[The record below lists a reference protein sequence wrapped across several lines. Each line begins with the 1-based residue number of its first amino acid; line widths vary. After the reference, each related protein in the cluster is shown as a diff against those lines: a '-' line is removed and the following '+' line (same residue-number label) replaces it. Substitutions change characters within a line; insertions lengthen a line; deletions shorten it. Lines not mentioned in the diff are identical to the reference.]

1 MQRLLKAAIGGVLFL
16 DEAQQFGNAEDRKS
30 AEAIEALVPMSWN
43 HRHELII
50 ILAGYSAG
58 MLDTMDMD
66 PGLPRRFPRNRWF
79 EFHDYTA
86 EQLWTVLRRNLS
98 RRGLLLDPP
107 AELRLRRLLSNRA
120 SKGGFGNAAG
130 VENLVSEI
138 QGIHD
143 VRVGAGDHLLTVDDL
158 PAQVVQ
164 RPDEFAE
171 ALDRLNGMTGLHAVK
186 SAIEAMRAELAYA
199 ELEGDDVPAAPRFRF
214 VGPPGTGKT
223 TVARLIGQLLYGM
236 GLLSRKTV
244 VEMTGPSLKAN
255 YVGQTTTLVRKKFD
269 EARGGV
275 LFIDEAHGMVSND
288 SFAEDALRT
297 LVSELTNPENRDT
310 VVIIAGYKP
319 EMDRLLE
326 RDPGLT
332 RRFPNELVFEH
343 FSPLECVEVA
353 RELLGRGPRPFTAA
367 DTFFTRLAQLAG
379 VAAQSSSFGNAGW
392 VNNQIEAAKSAMKR
406 RVVSARDSY
415 DEAGRRHLVAADLGS
430 HNTNE
435 RAQGPH
441 ASPPP
446 TVPEFIPTNANLPLA
461 IPERDGTAAT
471 DLRQLIDS
479 VVHVLVRTSA
489 EETTGTGFAVSDDN
503 VFVTNFHVIKD
514 ATEIEVLLGPTRGSA
529 LGTVIAFD
537 QDNDLALVAVALP
550 DDVAPIAPLP
560 LGSSAWYLPAWAAT
574 RSSTTVALR
583 PMAPSK
589 KASVEALS
597 GTPGKA
603 ESSESWSAAGDEA
616 SR

>member
-1 MQRLLKAAIGGVLFL
+1 MKATIFDG
-16 DEAQQFGNAEDRKS
+16 
-30 AEAIEALVPMSWN
+30 
-43 HRHELII
+43 H
-50 ILAGYSAG
+50 
-58 MLDTMDMD
+58 
-66 PGLPRRFPRNRWF
+66 
-79 EFHDYTA
+79 
-86 EQLWTVLRRNLS
+86 
-98 RRGLLLDPP
+98 
-107 AELRLRRLLSNRA
+107 
-120 SKGGFGNAAG
+120 
-130 VENLVSEI
+130 
-138 QGIHD
+138 
-143 VRVGAGDHLLTVDDL
+143 
-158 PAQVVQ
+158 
-164 RPDEFAE
+164 
-171 ALDRLNGMTGLHAVK
+171 
-186 SAIEAMRAELAYA
+186 
-199 ELEGDDVPAAPRFRF
+199 
-214 VGPPGTGKT
+214 T
-223 TVARLIGQLLYGM
+223 T
-236 GLLSRKTV
+236 
-244 VEMTGPSLKAN
+244 
-255 YVGQTTTLVRKKFD
+255 
-269 EARGGV
+269 
-275 LFIDEAHGMVSND
+275 
-288 SFAEDALRT
+288 
-297 LVSELTNPENRDT
+297 
-310 VVIIAGYKP
+310 
-319 EMDRLLE
+319 
-326 RDPGLT
+326 
-332 RRFPNELVFEH
+332 
-343 FSPLECVEVA
+343 
-353 RELLGRGPRPFTAA
+353 RPFTAA

-560 LGSSAWYLPAWAAT
+560 LGSSRALPPLHELVAIGNAQVRLGEEPRVVSARVGRNQELDDRGFETDGAIEEGFSGGPLWDSRQGGVVGIVVGGRGRGVKIAIRAENALALLE
-574 RSSTTVALR
+574 TVGYRTEGAR
-583 PMAPSK
+583 DGA
-589 KASVEALS
+589 
-597 GTPGKA
+597 
-603 ESSESWSAAGDEA
+603 
-616 SR
+616 RRH